1 MDKRNEGSWDL
12 RSMQWSWQT
21 REVRRHRSD
30 GRTSAVYWRNKT
42 FLFSTNPLFYDFAFN
57 AGNDRS
63 ITKASTLRY
72 IQKSFI
78 SSQNGLDL
86 IGRYF
91 RFFDVWFHTSNGH
104 WRSPWDSC
112 RDLLLWKR
120 NRSGEAACWFK
131 GGIWEVCFCIS
142 GRKMDS
148 LTLPNWSLWE
158 CKWYKP
164 IYSSSPKA
172 L

>member
-42 FLFSTNPLFYDFAFN
+42 FLFSTNPFFYDFAFN

-63 ITKASTLRY
+63 ITTASTLRY

-86 IGRYF
+86 IGRTF
-91 RFFDVWFHTSNGH
+91 CSPATWWTRRKSVPFWTRNG
-104 WRSPWDSC
+104 WPNQGSKASE
-112 RDLLLWKR
+112 
-120 NRSGEAACWFK
+120 NSGKWEAK
-131 GGIWEVCFCIS
+131 ESEIS
-142 GRKMDS
+142 GRM
-148 LTLPNWSLWE
+148 LTGNTGRSKNKTRKSRMIIRPM
-158 CKWYKP
+158 
-164 IYSSSPKA
+164 A
-172 L
+172 